1 MRFIDFIMSLL
12 ISESPEEKRLEM
24 EWRVKLREIQDKM
37 RK

>member
-24 EWRVKLREIQDKM
+24 EWKIKLREIQDKM
-37 RK
+37 RG